1 MKGRSAFG
9 VRRSAFGR
17 SGVRAF
23 GRSGVRAF
31 GRSGVRAF
39 GVRRSA
45 FGGAMFSV
53 LTRFEIGESLP
64 GPDLL

>member
-9 VRRSAFGR
+9 VRRSAFG
-17 SGVRAF
+17 VR
-23 GRSGVRAF
+23 
-31 GRSGVRAF
+31 
-39 GVRRSA
+39 A